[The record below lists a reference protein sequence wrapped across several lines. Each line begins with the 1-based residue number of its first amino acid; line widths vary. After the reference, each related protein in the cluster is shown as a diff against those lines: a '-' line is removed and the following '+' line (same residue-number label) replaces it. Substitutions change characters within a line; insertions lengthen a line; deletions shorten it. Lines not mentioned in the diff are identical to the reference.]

1 MEILKKKQQ
10 VSCENVPWDV
20 ILSLHVPYHLEK

>member
-10 VSCENVPWDV
+10 VRHENVPWDA
-20 ILSLHVPYHLEK
+20 ILLLPIPYHLEK